1 MDVSPESHCVVS
13 ILHVNCVIVIY
24 LSHARSVFHN
34 ETQRR
39 PATGHR
45 AACRE
50 CRVTNPYFVDHARRG
65 PGSTPRAFFAFHQRQ
80 SPVTR
85 LDSLVRRA
93 TSPRLPTPRPS
104 VERRPGRVVP
114 GENSPL
120 ECEGLE
126 IGGRDPLRHRRSR
139 ASPLRRVY
147 DRGSCACS
155 TRLCP
160 E

>member
-1 MDVSPESHCVVS
+1 MCT
-13 ILHVNCVIVIY
+13 VIVVY

-50 CRVTNPYFVDHARRG
+50 CRVTNPYFVDHARRERSSVHTR
-65 PGSTPRAFFAFHQRQ
+65 PEARAFFDFHQRQ

-85 LDSLVRRA
+85 LDSRP

-114 GENSPL
+114 GEYSPL
-120 ECEGLE
+120 ECEGF
-126 IGGRDPLRHRRSR
+126 
-139 ASPLRRVY
+139 V
-147 DRGSCACS
+147 
-155 TRLCP
+155 
-160 E
+160 